1 MSPACRI
8 SKDAI
13 PPDQRCASHDSRGAG
28 AQVADHF
35 AEKCWK
41 CAGIGEVAC
50 ALGELLPIEV
60 R

>member
-13 PPDQRCASHDSRGAG
+13 SPDQRCASHDSRGAG

-50 ALGELLPIEV
+50 PLGELLPIEV